1 MKGKKEQES
10 ETTDNVCRDFMRNVC
25 NRGKSCKFFHPPVE
39 EDKRKYVFC
48 HDFQNGKCSRH
59 DCRFIHCSREDE
71 EYYNRTGHMAPEV
84 LRTLEMSGAPTSD
97 DIPICKDYLKG
108 NCHRSQAHC
117 KFRHVDQPIDV
128 PVRGP
133 NGPFNTP
140 QPAMPPNFGNELF
153 RRRYDFDEEPDAKRR
168 RYEFDNRMPPLGRSF
183 PNRDMDFSAPP
194 GPAHQQPY
202 WLLQDEVEMLRKRV
216 AELKKRNEELQ
227 ATNEFLLEQNA
238 QLRINEQAPLRSTQ
252 QMVSAIR
259 TVTTVPVSLAAVA
272 AAGTPVS
279 IATVSMA
286 PIQIPP
292 VVSGSGPP
300 PLPQPTN
307 SQPLVSYPIGRS
319 TSAQHYIQP

>member
-1 MKGKKEQES
+1 MKGKKDQES
-10 ETTDNVCRDFMRNVC
+10 ETNDNVCRDFMRNVC

-71 EYYNRTGHMAPEV
+71 EYYNRTGRMAPEV
-84 LRTLEMSGAPTSD
+84 LRTIEIT
-97 DIPICKDYLKG
+97 
-108 NCHRSQAHC
+108 
-117 KFRHVDQPIDV
+117 DQPLDV

-133 NGPFNTP
+133 NGPFNSP

-153 RRRYDFDEEPDAKRR
+153 RRRFDFDEEPDPKRR
-168 RYEFDNRMPPLGRSF
+168 RYEFDNRMPLGRPF

-194 GPAHQQPY
+194 GPVHQQPY

-252 QMVSAIR
+252 QMFMNR
-259 TVTTVPVSLAAVA
+259 EN
-272 AAGTPVS
+272 GN
-279 IATVSMA
+279 IANKNLTLTKQRMYN
-286 PIQIPP
+286 
-292 VVSGSGPP
+292 
-300 PLPQPTN
+300 LCYN
-307 SQPLVSYPIGRS
+307 NRM
-319 TSAQHYIQP
+319 

>member
-10 ETTDNVCRDFMRNVC
+10 ETTENVCRDFMRNVC

-71 EYYNRTGHMAPEV
+71 EYYNRTGRMAPEV
-84 LRTLEMSGAPTSD
+84 LRTIEIT
-97 DIPICKDYLKG
+97 
-108 NCHRSQAHC
+108 
-117 KFRHVDQPIDV
+117 DQPLDV

-133 NGPFNTP
+133 NGPFNSP

-153 RRRYDFDEEPDAKRR
+153 RRRFDFDEEPDPKRR
-168 RYEFDNRMPPLGRSF
+168 RYEFDNRMPLGRPF

-194 GPAHQQPY
+194 GPVHQQPY

-252 QMVSAIR
+252 QMFMNSGNGN
-259 TVTTVPVSLAAVA
+259 VA
-272 AAGTPVS
+272 NKNLTLTKQRMYN
-279 IATVSMA
+279 ICFNNRM
-286 PIQIPP
+286 
-292 VVSGSGPP
+292 
-300 PLPQPTN
+300 
-307 SQPLVSYPIGRS
+307 
-319 TSAQHYIQP
+319 

>member
-1 MKGKKEQES
+1 MKGKKEMES
-10 ETTDNVCRDFMRNVC
+10 ETPDNVCRDFMRNVC

-48 HDFQNGKCSRH
+48 HDFQNGKCSRL

-71 EYYNRTGHMAPEV
+71 EYYNRTGQMASEA
-84 LRTLEMSGAPTSD
+84 LRTVDMSGAPATD
-97 DIPICKDYLKG
+97 DVPIYQ
-108 NCHRSQAHC
+108 S
-117 KFRHVDQPIDV
+117 VDA

-133 NGPFNTP
+133 NVPFNSS

-153 RRRYDFDEEPDAKRR
+153 RRRYDYEEEPDAKRR
-168 RYEFDNRMPPLGRSF
+168 RYDFDNRMQVGRPF
-183 PNRDMDFSAPP
+183 PNRDMEFSAPP

-202 WLLQDEVEMLRKRV
+202 WLLQEEVEMLRKRV

-238 QLRINEQAPLRSTQ
+238 QLRINEQAPLRSNQ

-292 VVSGSGPP
+292 VVSGSGLP

>member
-10 ETTDNVCRDFMRNVC
+10 ETTENVCRDFMRNVC

-71 EYYNRTGHMAPEV
+71 EYYNRTGRMAPEV
-84 LRTLEMSGAPTSD
+84 LRTIEIT
-97 DIPICKDYLKG
+97 
-108 NCHRSQAHC
+108 
-117 KFRHVDQPIDV
+117 DQPLDV

-133 NGPFNTP
+133 NGPFNSP

-153 RRRYDFDEEPDAKRR
+153 RRRFDYDEEPDPKRR
-168 RYEFDNRMPPLGRSF
+168 RYEFDNRMPLGRPF

-194 GPAHQQPY
+194 GPVHQQPY

>member
-10 ETTDNVCRDFMRNVC
+10 ETPDNVCRDFMRNVC

-84 LRTLEMSGAPTSD
+84 LRTVDMSGAPASD
-97 DIPICKDYLKG
+97 DVPIY
-108 NCHRSQAHC
+108 
-117 KFRHVDQPIDV
+117 QPLDV

-133 NGPFNTP
+133 NGPFNSP

-153 RRRYDFDEEPDAKRR
+153 RRRYDFEEDPDPKRR
-168 RYEFDNRMPPLGRSF
+168 RFDFDNRMPLGRPF
-183 PNRDMDFSAPP
+183 PNREMDFTAPP

-292 VVSGSGPP
+292 VVSGSGLP

>member
-1 MKGKKEQES
+1 MKGKKDLES
-10 ETTDNVCRDFMRNVC
+10 DTPDNVCRDFMRNVC
-25 NRGKSCKFFHPPVE
+25 NRGKSCKFFHPPIE

-71 EYYNRTGHMAPEV
+71 EYYNQTGRMAPDV
-84 LRTLEMSGAPTSD
+84 LRTLEMSGAPSSE

-117 KFRHVDQPIDV
+117 KFRHVDQPHDI

-133 NGPFNTP
+133 SGPYNAP
-140 QPAMPPNFGNELF
+140 QPPTMPPNFGNEPF
-153 RRRYDFDEEPDAKRR
+153 RRRFEYDEEPDPKRRRYDFD
-168 RYEFDNRMPPLGRSF
+168 NRMPLGRPF
-183 PNRDMDFSAPP
+183 PSRDMEFAAAPP
-194 GPAHQQPY
+194 GSTQQQPY

-252 QMVSAIR
+252 QMFMNNENGNI
-259 TVTTVPVSLAAVA
+259 
-272 AAGTPVS
+272 
-279 IATVSMA
+279 
-286 PIQIPP
+286 
-292 VVSGSGPP
+292 
-300 PLPQPTN
+300 TN
-307 SQPLVSYPIGRS
+307 RDLTLTKQRMYDLYFNRNVL
-319 TSAQHYIQP
+319 

>member
-10 ETTDNVCRDFMRNVC
+10 ETTENVCRDFMRNVC

-71 EYYNRTGHMAPEV
+71 EYYNRTGRMAPEV
-84 LRTLEMSGAPTSD
+84 LRTIEIT
-97 DIPICKDYLKG
+97 
-108 NCHRSQAHC
+108 
-117 KFRHVDQPIDV
+117 DQPLDV

-133 NGPFNTP
+133 NGPFNSP

-153 RRRYDFDEEPDAKRR
+153 RRRFDFDEEPDPKRR
-168 RYEFDNRMPPLGRSF
+168 RYEFDNRMPLGRPF

-194 GPAHQQPY
+194 GPVHQQPY

>member
-10 ETTDNVCRDFMRNVC
+10 ETTENVCRDFMRNVC

-71 EYYNRTGHMAPEV
+71 EYYNRTGRMAPEV
-84 LRTLEMSGAPTSD
+84 LRTIEIT
-97 DIPICKDYLKG
+97 
-108 NCHRSQAHC
+108 
-117 KFRHVDQPIDV
+117 DQPLDV

-133 NGPFNTP
+133 NGPFNSP

-153 RRRYDFDEEPDAKRR
+153 RRRFDYDEEPDPKRR
-168 RYEFDNRMPPLGRSF
+168 RYEFDNRMPLGRPF

-194 GPAHQQPY
+194 GPVHQQPY

-319 TSAQHYIQP
+319 TSAQHYIQPL